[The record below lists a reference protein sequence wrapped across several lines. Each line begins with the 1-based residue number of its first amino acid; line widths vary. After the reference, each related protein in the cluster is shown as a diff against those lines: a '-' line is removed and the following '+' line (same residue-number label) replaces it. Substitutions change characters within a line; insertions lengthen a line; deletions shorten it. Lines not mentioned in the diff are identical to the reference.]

1 MRLLDDDALRELKIN
16 QDQQLKKFE
25 FLMDE
30 EDQYQIDPELLLTH
44 QTQMQ
49 YEMKADLYKLFE
61 LQDHYLE
68 GSVNARTKVKRGI
81 SECIKNICSE

>member
-30 EDQYQIDPELLLTH
+30 EDQY
-44 QTQMQ
+44 
-49 YEMKADLYKLFE
+49 
-61 LQDHYLE
+61 
-68 GSVNARTKVKRGI
+68 
-81 SECIKNICSE
+81 